1 MRKSFLRNLNNNLY
15 LHFNV
20 APIIII
26 FTDSARD
33 LNRLTFSPTGN
44 VVDAQLYVSENTCRS
59 TCNTNLFV
67 KTIFFKFTGFKST
80 IIYLTLS
87 ARGPTLNIRFRRL

>member
-33 LNRLTFSPTGN
+33 LNPLTFSPTGN
-44 VVDAQLYVSENTCRS
+44 VVDAQLYVSKNTCRP

-67 KTIFFKFTGFKST
+67 KTEPNYFFLNSLVLSQLLFT
-80 IIYLTLS
+80 
-87 ARGPTLNIRFRRL
+87 